1 METWQINLS
10 LIPSIAVILASAN
23 RTALG
28 LTEELNV
35 RLIQNSDS
43 FGEIIPLKIRQLKR
57 LSLAT
62 FLMYVSLIILIANAL
77 LTALDILKPEK
88 DKYLILL
95 AVFVFFIGVTFM
107 LLFSWNAY
115 FIRQKQFKMF
125 LKKAIEK

>member
-1 METWQINLS
+1 MEAWQINLS

-95 AVFVFFIGVTFM
+95 AVFVFFIGVMFM

>member
-115 FIRQKQFKMF
+115 FIRQKQFKVF
-125 LKKAIEK
+125 LKKVLDK